1 MKLFLTWKIKSFIFS
16 GRGLK
21 LIEIFNVQK
30 NKLFTYAEAE
40 EILPLVYRITEES
53 SKEVKYL
60 MGCVEA
66 LPDKHNEV
74 SRDLQTRINKIIE
87 KWQNKLE
94 RLGLR
99 PKGLWLAD
107 FDNGSGYFCWKFPE
121 TKILFRHGYQDGFT
135 GRILI
140 VEQDDQRKD
149 QNADSTSS
157 N

>member
-1 MKLFLTWKIKSFIFS
+1 M
-16 GRGLK
+16 
-21 LIEIFNVQK
+21 
-30 NKLFTYAEAE
+30 
-40 EILPLVYRITEES
+40 LPLVYRITEES

-66 LPDKHNEV
+66 LPEKHTEA
-74 SRDLQTRINKIIE
+74 SRDLQTRINAIIE

-94 RLGLR
+94 RLGLK

-107 FDNGSGYFCWKFPE
+107 FDNGNGYYCWKFPE
-121 TKILFRHGYQDGFT
+121 TKILFHHGYQDGFT

-140 VEQDDQRKD
+140 AEDQHE
-149 QNADSTSS
+149 NSPSP

>member
-1 MKLFLTWKIKSFIFS
+1 M
-16 GRGLK
+16 
-21 LIEIFNVQK
+21 IEIFNVQK

-40 EILPLVYRITEES
+40 EILPLVYRITDEA

-66 LPDKHNEV
+66 LQDKHNDA
-74 SRDLQTRINKIIE
+74 SRDLQTRINQIIE

-121 TKILFRHGYQDGFT
+121 TKILFQHGYQDGFT
-135 GRILI
+135 GRIMI
-140 VEQDDQRKD
+140 SEDHH
-149 QNADSTSS
+149 AHSPST

>member
-1 MKLFLTWKIKSFIFS
+1 
-16 GRGLK
+16 

-30 NKLFTYAEAE
+30 NRQFTYAEAE
-40 EILPLVYRITEES
+40 EILPLVYRITDDS

-66 LPDKHNEV
+66 LQDKHADS
-74 SRDLQTRINKIIE
+74 SRELQTRINQIIE

-121 TKILFRHGYQDGFT
+121 TKISFQHGYQDGFT

-140 VEQDDQRKD
+140 SEQDAPCEDHH
-149 QNADSTSS
+149 AHSPIS

>member
-1 MKLFLTWKIKSFIFS
+1 MS
-16 GRGLK
+16 RGLK

-30 NKLFTYAEAE
+30 NKHFTYAEAE
-40 EILPLVYRITEES
+40 EILPLVYRITDDA

-66 LPDKHNEV
+66 LQDKHSDA
-74 SRDLQTRINKIIE
+74 SRDLQTRINQIIE

-121 TKILFRHGYQDGFT
+121 TKILFQHGYQDGFT
-135 GRILI
+135 GRIMI
-140 VEQDDQRKD
+140 SED
-149 QNADSTSS
+149 QNAHSPSP

>member
-1 MKLFLTWKIKSFIFS
+1 
-16 GRGLK
+16 

-30 NKLFTYAEAE
+30 NRLFTYTEAE
-40 EILPLVYRITEES
+40 EILPLVYRITEDS

-66 LPDKHNEV
+66 LQDKHNDA
-74 SRDLQTRINKIIE
+74 SRDLQTRINQIIE

-121 TKILFRHGYQDGFT
+121 TKILFQHGYQDGFT

-140 VEQDDQRKD
+140 SEQDAAQCEDHHAHSPIT
-149 QNADSTSS
+149 N
-157 N
+157 

>member
-1 MKLFLTWKIKSFIFS
+1 M
-16 GRGLK
+16 
-21 LIEIFNVQK
+21 IEIFNVQK
-30 NKLFTYAEAE
+30 NRLFTYAEAE
-40 EILPLVYRITEES
+40 EILPLVYRITEDS

-66 LPDKHNEV
+66 LQDKHNDS
-74 SRDLQTRINKIIE
+74 SRELQTRINQIIE

-107 FDNGSGYFCWKFPE
+107 FDNGSGYYCWKFPE
-121 TKILFRHGYQDGFT
+121 TKILFQHGYQDGFT

-140 VEQDDQRKD
+140 SEQDTAQCEDHHAHSPIT
-149 QNADSTSS
+149 N
-157 N
+157 

>member
-1 MKLFLTWKIKSFIFS
+1 M
-16 GRGLK
+16 
-21 LIEIFNVQK
+21 IEIFNVQK
-30 NKLFTYAEAE
+30 NRLFTYAEAE
-40 EILPLVYRITEES
+40 EILPLVYRITEDS

-66 LPDKHNEV
+66 LQDKHNDA
-74 SRDLQTRINKIIE
+74 SRDLQTRINQIIE

-121 TKILFRHGYQDGFT
+121 TKILFQHGYQDGFT

-140 VEQDDQRKD
+140 SEQDAAQCEDHHAHSPIT
-149 QNADSTSS
+149 N
-157 N
+157 

>member
-1 MKLFLTWKIKSFIFS
+1 MS
-16 GRGLK
+16 RGLK

-30 NKLFTYAEAE
+30 NKHFTYAEAE
-40 EILPLVYRITEES
+40 EILPLVYRITDDA

-66 LPDKHNEV
+66 LQDKHSDA
-74 SRDLQTRINKIIE
+74 SRDLQTRINQIIE

-121 TKILFRHGYQDGFT
+121 TKILFQHGYQDGFT

-140 VEQDDQRKD
+140 AEQDAPREDH
-149 QNADSTSS
+149 NAHSPSP

>member
-1 MKLFLTWKIKSFIFS
+1 M
-16 GRGLK
+16 
-21 LIEIFNVQK
+21 IEIFNVQK
-30 NKLFTYAEAE
+30 NRLFTYAEAE
-40 EILPLVYRITEES
+40 EILPLVYRITEDS

-66 LPDKHNEV
+66 LQDKHTDA
-74 SRDLQTRINKIIE
+74 SRDLQTRINQIIE

-121 TKILFRHGYQDGFT
+121 TKILFQHGYQDGFT

-140 VEQDDQRKD
+140 SEQDAAQCEDHHAHSPIT
-149 QNADSTSS
+149 N
-157 N
+157 